1 MSSQLHFQNDQKNGA
16 LYLHGKL
23 NMPIP
28 LTKINPTTPT
38 TKMNTATMKTMLKA
52 ESGELLPPRQPP
64 PRNQPQPLPTSSLQT
79 CRMNIDIGPKIMAQQ
94 SWNVWND
101 RAWPRSIT
109 THPWPR
115 IGCIW
120 NRSQNEIPTT
130 SSSDISSRQEQP
142 NYDRTHNR
150 RSTWILL
157 TTQQCKPIPQGKTL
171 NEIWV

>member
-1 MSSQLHFQNDQKNGA
+1 
-16 LYLHGKL
+16 
-23 NMPIP
+23 
-28 LTKINPTTPT
+28 
-38 TKMNTATMKTMLKA
+38 MKTMLKA

-109 THPWPR
+109 THPWSR

-130 SSSDISSRQEQP
+130 SSSSDISSRQEQP

-157 TTQQCKPIPQGKTL
+157 TSQQCKPIPPRKDFKRNL
-171 NEIWV
+171 SLKLELEIEIDQLFVLLSISVLPVGVHIPPPVSTTTRTTFMVS